1 MDLLRRK
8 RQSSAQSLQGLA
20 LDSPALTPTAT
31 ASSSSPAGS
40 SSPASS
46 IHENSHRNS
55 SSGFFTTVKRSLSRA
70 SLPHTNTPA
79 DSPGSPGGGAL
90 HKQTGSLSSF
100 DTMQRRT
107 SVASDGHR
115 RLSRAYSL
123 SLSARSVASSSST
136 TTIGIDWRTAIDWR
150 TQIVEAH
157 CAIEPDPQV
166 LRGKPS
172 YLLITQDYIVKMKS
186 RTEALA
192 AFPQIAEGNG
202 RPNHHSL
209 VPPPDPVL
217 VVPVHLMV
225 SVFLAES
232 SRPSFGIDLWWR
244 SSSCRA
250 AYCSAQLFFSFPKER
265 SDMMATMV
273 TQLKAKNIEFPEA
286 SLVPLEVEA
295 QIMHILEQEEPDFTT
310 CKPEI
315 FPVVKRTTVKEDAHT
330 STKLDKARKAQQDG
344 CSWYLA
350 VGRNLC
356 YMAEAGPGLPI
367 KVKYQ
372 ALGLVTLD
380 AFRAHWTFHE
390 ERFVMSF
397 R

>member
-8 RQSSAQSLQGLA
+8 RQSSAHSLHGLA
-20 LDSPALTPTAT
+20 LDSPT

-46 IHENSHRNS
+46 VHENTHRPNGN
-55 SSGFFTTVKRSLSRA
+55 GFFTTVKRSLSRA
-70 SLPHTNTPA
+70 SMSSATLSNTNMPA
-79 DSPGSPGGGAL
+79 GSPGSPSRRVL
-90 HKQTGSLSSF
+90 HKQNGSFSSF
-100 DTMQRRT
+100 DSMQRRT
-107 SVASDGHR
+107 SVTSDGHR

-123 SLSARSVASSSST
+123 TLSSRSVASSST
-136 TTIGIDWRTAIDWR
+136 GIDWKTAIDWR

-157 CAIEPDPQV
+157 CAVEPDPQV
-166 LRGKPS
+166 LRSKPS
-172 YLLITQDYIVKMKS
+172 YLIITQDYIVKMKS

-192 AFPQIAEGNG
+192 AFPQIGEVNG
-202 RPNHHSL
+202 RQNNSL

-217 VVPVHLMV
+217 VVPVHMMV

-232 SRPSFGIDLWWR
+232 SRPSFGIEVWWR

-250 AYCSAQLFFSFPKER
+250 AYCSTQIFFSFPKER

-295 QIMHILEQEEPDFTT
+295 QIMHIFEQEEPDFKTR
-310 CKPEI
+310 KPEI
-315 FPVVKRTTVKEDAHT
+315 FPVVQRTTVKEDIHAN
-330 STKLDKARKAQQDG
+330 KLDKARKTQDG

-356 YMAEAGPGLPI
+356 YLAEAGSGLPI
-367 KVKYQ
+367 DVKYQ
-372 ALGLVTLD
+372 TFGIVTLD
-380 AFRAHWTFHE
+380 AFRANWTFHE

-397 R
+397 W

>member
-1 MDLLRRK
+1 MSPRW
-8 RQSSAQSLQGLA
+8 
-20 LDSPALTPTAT
+20 DSPDPSTAAMGFDAGTAT
-31 ASSSSPAGS
+31 SA
-40 SSPASS
+40 
-46 IHENSHRNS
+46 
-55 SSGFFTTVKRSLSRA
+55 
-70 SLPHTNTPA
+70 
-79 DSPGSPGGGAL
+79 SPGRRVL
-90 HKQTGSLSSF
+90 HKHTGSFSSF
-100 DTMQRRT
+100 DSMQRRT
-107 SVASDGHR
+107 SLTSDGHR

-123 SLSARSVASSSST
+123 SLSSRSASSST
-136 TTIGIDWRTAIDWR
+136 GIDWKTAIDWR
-150 TQIVEAH
+150 TQVVEAH

-166 LRGKPS
+166 LRSKPS
-172 YLLITQDYIVKMKS
+172 YLIVTQDYIVKMKT
-186 RTEALA
+186 RAEALA
-192 AFPQIAEGNG
+192 AFPQIGSVNARQNS
-202 RPNHHSL
+202 SL

-217 VVPVHLMV
+217 VVPVHMMV

-232 SRPSFGIDLWWR
+232 SRPSFGIEVWWR

-250 AYCSAQLFFSFPKER
+250 AYCSSQLFFALPKER

-273 TQLKAKNIEFPEA
+273 AQLKAKNIEFPEA

-295 QIMHILEQEEPDFTT
+295 QIMHVFQQEEPDFKT

-315 FPVVKRTTVKEDAHT
+315 FPVVRRTSVKEDVQNN
-330 STKLDKARKAQQDG
+330 KLDKVRKSQDG

-356 YMAEAGPGLPI
+356 YLAEAGPGLPVD
-367 KVKYQ
+367 VKYQ

-380 AFRAHWTFHE
+380 AFRANWTFHE

>member
-20 LDSPALTPTAT
+20 VDSP
-31 ASSSSPAGS
+31 SSSSPTG

-46 IHENSHRNS
+46 IHETRNG
-55 SSGFFTTVKRSLSRA
+55 GFFTSVKRSLSKA
-70 SLPHTNTPA
+70 SMTPRWDSA
-79 DSPGSPGGGAL
+79 DPPTAPTAPTTATPTSPGRRVL
-90 HKQTGSLSSF
+90 HKQTGSFSSF
-100 DTMQRRT
+100 DSMQRRT
-107 SVASDGHR
+107 SVTSDAHR

-123 SLSARSVASSSST
+123 SLSSRSLASST
-136 TTIGIDWRTAIDWR
+136 GIDWKTAIDWR
-150 TQIVEAH
+150 SQVVEAH
-157 CAIEPDPQV
+157 CAIEPDPQA
-166 LRGKPS
+166 LRSKPS
-172 YLLITQDYIVKMKS
+172 YLVVTQDYIAKMKT
-186 RTEALA
+186 RAEALA
-192 AFPQIAEGNG
+192 AFPQIGSAHERQNS
-202 RPNHHSL
+202 SL
-209 VPPPDPVL
+209 LPLPEPVL
-217 VVPVHLMV
+217 VVPVHMIV

-232 SRPSFGIDLWWR
+232 SRPSFGIEVWWR

-250 AYCSAQLFFSFPKER
+250 AYCSTQLFFNLPQER
-265 SDMMATMV
+265 SDMMATIV

-295 QIMHILEQEEPDFTT
+295 QIMRIFEQQEPEFKT

-315 FPVVKRTTVKEDAHT
+315 FPVVRRTPVKEDVHT
-330 STKLDKARKAQQDG
+330 NKLDKVRKTQDT

-356 YMAEAGPGLPI
+356 YLAEAGPGLPI
-367 KVKYQ
+367 DVRYQ
-372 ALGLVTLD
+372 TFGLVTLD
-380 AFRAHWTFHE
+380 AFRADWSFHE